1 MSGGI
6 FVAIGGSESENT
18 LKQLIDVVG
27 NDINVLIITAATSYK
42 VEAENKY
49 VDIFSRMGCQVDC
62 IHAVNRNELDMVDN
76 FSKLADSDVVF
87 LCGGNQS
94 NISLCLLGTEFLTR
108 MKKKVKKGLVVAG
121 TSAGAMAFS
130 SHMIYGGKN
139 VPNMAP
145 GLSFLPNI
153 IIDTHFEERNRIT
166 RLSAAVEMSGGRL
179 GIGISEDSA
188 VLICGN
194 NISVMGKGNTT
205 LVTTDG
211 YKVLKPGDKLKI

>member
-42 VEAENKY
+42 VDAENKY

-94 NISLCLLGTEFLTR
+94 NISLCLLGT
-108 MKKKVKKGLVVAG
+108 
-121 TSAGAMAFS
+121 
-130 SHMIYGGKN
+130 
-139 VPNMAP
+139 
-145 GLSFLPNI
+145 
-153 IIDTHFEERNRIT
+153 
-166 RLSAAVEMSGGRL
+166 
-179 GIGISEDSA
+179 
-188 VLICGN
+188 
-194 NISVMGKGNTT
+194 
-205 LVTTDG
+205 
-211 YKVLKPGDKLKI
+211 